1 MNSNMKKAPPTA
13 SKTHLSSKLNN
24 MKFMQ
29 RSSDQETKKEE
40 EKAQK
45 KIDDASKWTVKGVKA
60 PRIKK
65 RSRKIVSVGYSD
77 IALAEDTK
85 GRLSWGGFNDLEDT
99 KKPVVDTRS
108 AAEIEKEEYELLRA
122 AAKNQGVSGSGGNKA
137 KKRPSEGGDNGGK
150 KKMKY

>member
-60 PRIKK
+60 PKIRKK
-65 RSRKIVSVGYSD
+65 SRKIVSVGYSD

-99 KKPVVDTRS
+99 KKPKVDTRS

-122 AAKNQGVSGSGGNKA
+122 AAKNQGVSGSGSKA
-137 KKRPSEGGDNGGK
+137 KKRPSEGGDGGGK
-150 KKMKY
+150 KKMKH